1 MENQKGRARAVRTT
15 LRTFRILGYNL
26 VSFLAAHQEYRA
38 NAWTRD
44 TLYRHTYT
52 DTYGQREKK
61 IDAREAGASCKR
73 RAYFQ
78 RELSRIVQYA
88 RLLLVIQCTQG
99 MIHAREHTNIRICIH
114 THTHIHT
121 RRGFKDAIAGGRGGV
136 GRSRARFDQL
146 FLFSPRRSIDRR
158 SSLPP
163 PCTIDL
169 SLKPFPHANRTNLF
183 PSFLPRDRAF
193 TKKWP
198 DKNRLFCLEIDPRLR

>member
-52 DTYGQREKK
+52 DTYRQREKK
-61 IDAREAGASCKR
+61 IDARETGVSCKR

-78 RELSRIVQYA
+78 RELSRIVQCA
-88 RLLLVIQCTQG
+88 RLLVVIQCTRG
-99 MIHAREHTNIRICIH
+99 MIHARRHTNIHIYIY

-121 RRGFKDAIAGGRGGV
+121 RRGFKDVIAGGRGGV

-146 FLFSPRRSIDRR
+146 FLLFPRRSIDRR

-163 PCTIDL
+163 PCAIDL